1 MPVPVTTSIRGGLR
15 WAALLLLLALVWLLS
30 PHPVALYDGIGFPDE
45 PYRYVPARA
54 GAPAATA
61 AEVSLSVAGGVNTGG
76 LIANSKETGPQ
87 VSVYAPPRA
96 FAAPGT
102 APVIVRA
109 SPVPATP
116 PLPAG
121 RVDSN
126 VYLLTFTSSAGPV
139 RLVPEAQSP
148 AITLRS
154 VSSAPAEPVFA
165 YRRTPTS
172 AWTWL
177 PTRRVGRDLSNAKAP
192 GAGEYVLVLRGTAK
206 AGGHAALYLVLGAVL
221 VLMVAVVLGV
231 RWASRRA
238 APQ

>member
-1 MPVPVTTSIRGGLR
+1 MPVLLSTSTRGASR
-15 WAALLLLLALVWLLS
+15 WAALLLLLSVGWLLS
-30 PHPVALYDGIGFPDE
+30 PHPVPLYAGIGFPDE

-54 GAPAATA
+54 GAPAATV
-61 AEVSLSVAGGVNTGG
+61 AEVSLAVAGGVNTGG
-76 LIANSKETGPQ
+76 LIANSKEMGPQ

-96 FAAPGT
+96 FAAPGA

-109 SPVPATP
+109 TPVPATP

-126 VYLLTFTSSAGPV
+126 VYLLSFTSAAGPV

-148 AITLRS
+148 AITMRS
-154 VSSAPAEPVFA
+154 VSSGPAEPVLA

-172 AWTWL
+172 GWTWL
-177 PTRRVGRDLSNAKAP
+177 PTRRVGRDLSEAKAL
-192 GAGEYVLVLRGTAK
+192 GAGEYVLVLRTAAK

-221 VLMVAVVLGV
+221 ALMVAVVVGV
-231 RWASRRA
+231 RWAATRA
-238 APQ
+238 APA